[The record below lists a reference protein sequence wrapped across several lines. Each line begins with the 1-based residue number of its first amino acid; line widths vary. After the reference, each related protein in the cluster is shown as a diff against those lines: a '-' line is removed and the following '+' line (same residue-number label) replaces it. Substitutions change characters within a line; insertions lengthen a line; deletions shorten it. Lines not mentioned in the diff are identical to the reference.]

1 MQLSTNFG
9 KSTITSAYIALRI
22 LLGTACNSDV
32 YNVIKMKAEIIFMM
46 VYAIHMNLDCH
57 ISTRP

>member
-22 LLGTACNSDV
+22 LLGTACNS